1 MKLGALCV
9 VEWQDILATCGWEK
23 KDEVEPPRFW
33 TVGYLVEKN
42 KKVVKI
48 ANTTDEKKE
57 FYAFHAFPIGCVV
70 SIKEIKGN
78 PA

>member
-1 MKLGALCV
+1 MKLGVLV
-9 VEWQDILATCGWEK
+9 VVQWQDILATCGWEK
-23 KDEVEPPRFW
+23 KDEVEPPLFW

-57 FYAFHAFPIGCVV
+57 FYAFHAFPVGCVV

-78 PA
+78 L

>member
-1 MKLGALCV
+1 MKLVV
-9 VEWQDILATCGWEK
+9 VECVDILATCGCEK
-23 KDEVEPPRFW
+23 KDEVEPPRLW
-33 TVGYLVEKN
+33 TVGYLVQKD

-78 PA
+78 L

>member
-1 MKLGALCV
+1 
-9 VEWQDILATCGWEK
+9 
-23 KDEVEPPRFW
+23 
-33 TVGYLVEKN
+33 VGYLVQKD

-70 SIKEIKGN
+70 SVKEIKGN
-78 PA
+78 P

>member
-1 MKLGALCV
+1 VKLVV
-9 VEWQDILATCGWEK
+9 VEWLDVLATCGWEK

-33 TVGYLVEKN
+33 TVGYLVQKD

-57 FYAFHAFPIGCVV
+57 FYAFHYYQLHHFISIPAV
-70 SIKEIKGN
+70 SL
-78 PA
+78 